1 MRIELEEAGR
11 VKITLNPDD
20 MKNYDITFSELD
32 YNQIDTKRIIWQL
45 LLKARNQTG
54 FEFSSGN
61 LLVEAFPASS
71 GGCVLYFTNIL
82 YGSQMKRIKI
92 KKSCFGPYVF
102 RFESAEEMLTAVS
115 RLGEAMG
122 FAFMKSA
129 LYEAGEHYF
138 LALYPVTRLEEEA
151 RILLGEYGDFFC
163 EGAPALA
170 FIEEHGTLIC
180 APNAVETISAAMAR
194 R

>member
-1 MRIELEEAGR
+1 MRIEQEEAGR

-20 MKNYDITFSELD
+20 MKHYDITFSELD

-45 LLKARNQTG
+45 LLQARNQTG

-102 RFESAEEMLTAVS
+102 RFAEAEEMLTAVS

-122 FAFMKSA
+122 FAFVKSA
-129 LYEAGEHYF
+129 LYEAQNHYY
-138 LALYPVTRLEEEA
+138 LALYPVTKLEEA
-151 RILLGEYGDFFC
+151 RILLEEYGEYFC

-170 FIEEHGTLIC
+170 VIEEHGKLIC
-180 APNAVETISAAMAR
+180 EPNAVETISAAMAR